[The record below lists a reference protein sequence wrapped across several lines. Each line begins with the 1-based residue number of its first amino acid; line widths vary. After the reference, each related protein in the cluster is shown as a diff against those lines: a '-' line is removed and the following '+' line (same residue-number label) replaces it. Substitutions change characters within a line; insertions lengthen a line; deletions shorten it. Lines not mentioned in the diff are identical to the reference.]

1 MMCKSVCWFPHRK
14 SCQNENLSDWFLV
27 ASRSMPLIFIHLLLW
42 ISRLP
47 TPSLSDLWTCQESSC
62 VPSGNFTHG
71 NWAFLIDDYL
81 WKKIV
86 LFHRYVKLPK
96 GRTCSRN
103 SQWWSDSCFLCFFWL
118 SCSSM
123 AADSPS
129 SGEKL
134 RDDKGS
140 RSGSCRC
147 LTRMPSSSPWVK
159 KMAEPNR
166 KLILNQ
172 TNLFVA
178 GNDGDV
184 KMFDIAKVGDVCG
197 KWMNMTSNGGGLNML
212 NGPSTCW
219 AVDISD
225 ILMCWNTLLSVDSI
239 LQDFTLTG
247 LTGPFLRRSCQGQI
261 RVLGD

>member
-42 ISRLP
+42 ISKLP

-86 LFHRYVKLPK
+86 LFHRYVKNIPK

-134 RDDKGS
+134 RDDM
-140 RSGSCRC
+140 RSMCETEAVHICETVRC
-147 LTRMPSSSPWVK
+147 VYESDGIQRF
-159 KMAEPNR
+159 
-166 KLILNQ
+166 KLGP
-172 TNLFVA
+172 A
-178 GNDGDV
+178 DV
-184 KMFDIAKVGDVCG
+184 LPACHQV
-197 KWMNMTSNGGGLNML
+197 
-212 NGPSTCW
+212 
-219 AVDISD
+219 
-225 ILMCWNTLLSVDSI
+225 
-239 LQDFTLTG
+239 
-247 LTGPFLRRSCQGQI
+247 LRG
-261 RVLGD
+261 